1 MFLPLQLP
9 IGEAISVT
17 RTIMGVL
24 FVIMVVDALIH
35 YNRGDL
41 YDGHSHFRKLLTGAL
56 VCLVI
61 FAALSAV
68 VNGGGMSDAN
78 VLSSSGAG
86 SFGDSVGGGSR

>member
-1 MFLPLQLP
+1 MIFLPLQLP

-41 YDGHSHFRKLLTGAL
+41 YDGHSHFRKLFTGAL

-68 VNGGGMSDAN
+68 VHGLNGAN
-78 VLSSSGAG
+78 VLSGGTGIS
-86 SFGDSVGGGSR
+86 GGGNGGGGR